1 VSQQGAIVYA
11 NEALPVYL
19 DDAASGKP
27 APGGG
32 SVSACVGALGA
43 ALTSMVCNLT
53 IGKEQFA
60 GVEERM
66 QEVLAASEAARAR
79 LQQLLQDDTTA
90 YSGVLV
96 AYRLPKETD
105 EEKAARH
112 KAVQDG
118 LIVAADVPLEIC
130 RVAVEVCRLAK
141 VAAELGNA
149 NAVTDAGIG
158 ALLGE
163 AGAVGA
169 ALNVRINLGSIED
182 QAYVKA
188 TSAELDALLAEAAAL
203 RDEVLATTMAKI

>member
-1 VSQQGAIVYA
+1 VSDQGPVIYA

-60 GVEERM
+60 AVEGRM
-66 QEVLAASEAARAR
+66 REVLAASAAARAR
-79 LQQLLQDDTTA
+79 LQRLLQDDTSA
-90 YSGVLV
+90 YGGVLA
-96 AYRLPKETD
+96 AYRLPKDTD
-105 EEKAARH
+105 EQRAARH
-112 KAVQDG
+112 QAVQDG
-118 LIVAADVPLEIC
+118 LVVAADVPLQIC

-141 VAAELGNA
+141 VAADLGNA

-163 AGAVGA
+163 AAAVGA
-169 ALNVRINLGSIED
+169 ALNVRINLGSID
-182 QAYVKA
+182 DADYVRR
-188 TSAELDALLAEAAAL
+188 TSAELDAILAEAAAL
-203 RDEVLATTMAKI
+203 RAEVLATTLAKI